1 MLRQIVLIFVSM
13 ALFAPLVLADT
24 PSPPG
29 AKVYII
35 EPRGG
40 GTVTNPVKVLFGLR
54 GMGVA
59 PAGTDVEMTGHHH
72 LVVDQDTP
80 PLNDYLPTGDPQIIH
95 FGKGQT
101 ETDLVLEPGEHRIQL
116 VLGDKDH
123 KPHVPPVVSEIVVF
137 TVK

>member
-1 MLRQIVLIFVSM
+1 MFYRLILIFTGL
-13 ALFAPLVLADT
+13 ALCAPVTFADT

-35 EPRGG
+35 SPKDGE
-40 GTVTNPVKVLFGLR
+40 TVTDLVKVQFGLL

-59 PAGTDVEMTGHHH
+59 PAGIDADLTGHHH
-72 LVVDQDTP
+72 LVVDRDTP
-80 PLNDYLPTGDPQIIH
+80 PLDDYLPTGNPQVIH

-101 ETDLVLEPGEHRIQL
+101 ETELVLEPGEHTLQL

-123 KPHVPPVVSEIVVF
+123 KPHVPPVVSDIVKF